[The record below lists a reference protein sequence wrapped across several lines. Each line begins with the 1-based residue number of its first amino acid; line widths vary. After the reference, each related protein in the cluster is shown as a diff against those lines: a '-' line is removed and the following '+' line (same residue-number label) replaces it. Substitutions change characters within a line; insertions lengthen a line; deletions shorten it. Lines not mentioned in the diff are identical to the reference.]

1 MLNPGNRALAQRA
14 VTTAI
19 TGEAQTAFTD
29 LGGIQA
35 ATIEAQ
41 FQYGSGGTTAKVWVQ
56 VSLDLGQTWIDVACF
71 AFTTASATKVINLS
85 GMTPVTTAIT
95 PSDGAMADNT
105 YQDGIMGSSWRAKV
119 TTTGTYANTNVVVR
133 LEGR

>member
-1 MLNPGNRALAQRA
+1 MLNPGNRTLAQRPI
-14 VTTAI
+14 TTAI

-29 LGGIQA
+29 LAGIMA

-41 FQYGSGGTTAKVWVQ
+41 FQYGSGGATAKVWVQ

-85 GMTPVTTAIT
+85 GLTPVTTAIT

-105 YQDGIMGSSWRAKV
+105 YQDGVMASSWRAKI
-119 TTTGTYANTNVVVR
+119 TTTGTYANTNMVVR
-133 LEGR
+133 VEGR

>member
-1 MLNPGNRALAQRA
+1 MLNPGNRVLAQRA

-29 LGGIQA
+29 LAGIQA

-41 FQYGSGGTTAKVWVQ
+41 FQYGSGGATAKVWVQ
-56 VSLDLGQTWIDVACF
+56 VSLDLGQSWIDVACF

-85 GMTPVTTAIT
+85 GLTPVTTAIT

-105 YQDGIMGSSWRAKV
+105 YQDGIMGSSWRAKI
-119 TTTGTYANTNVVVR
+119 TTTGTYA
-133 LEGR
+133 

>member
-1 MLNPGNRALAQRA
+1 MLNPGNRVLAQRA

-29 LGGIQA
+29 LAGIQA

-41 FQYGSGGTTAKVWVQ
+41 FQYGSGGATAKVWVQ
-56 VSLDLGQTWIDVACF
+56 VSLDLGQSWTDVACF

-85 GMTPVTTAIT
+85 GLTPVTTAIT

-105 YQDGIMGSSWRAKV
+105 YQDGIMGSSWRAKI
-119 TTTGTYANTNVVVR
+119 TTTGTYA
-133 LEGR
+133 

>member
-1 MLNPGNRALAQRA
+1 MLNPGNRVLAQRA

-29 LGGIQA
+29 LVGIQA

-56 VSLDLGQTWIDVACF
+56 VSLDLGQSWIDVACF
-71 AFTTASATKVINLS
+71 AFATASATKVINLS
-85 GMTPVTTAIT
+85 GMTPVTTAFT
-95 PSDGAMADNT
+95 PSDGAMPDNT
-105 YQDGIMGSSWRAKV
+105 
-119 TTTGTYANTNVVVR
+119 
-133 LEGR
+133 